1 MKFSMKITVAATI
14 FLTGVAASY
23 AQQPMRLDEVG
34 KPDDKGVMFTNG
46 LSEPITE
53 GYAMPQEQCEVYLCD
68 KWERI
73 DNPDRVL
80 EPSKSAVMTGI
91 FVNTGGKPRICNW
104 ALKVVTPSATHEF
117 PAMDICVPKV
127 RSQIAFRTDEDG
139 KIIAVKAYKDE
150 EDKLQTVATE
160 ALGQ

>member
-1 MKFSMKITVAATI
+1 MKFSTKITVAAAI
-14 FLTGVAASY
+14 LLTGAAASY
-23 AQQPMRLDEVG
+23 AQEPMRLDVVG

-53 GYAMPQEQCEVYLCD
+53 GYAMPQEQCDVYLCD

-80 EPSKSAVMTGI
+80 DPTKSAVMAGI
-91 FVNTGGKPRICNW
+91 FVNSGGKPRICNW

-117 PAMDICVPKV
+117 PAMDICVPNI
-127 RSQIAFRTDEDG
+127 RSQIAFRTDDDG
-139 KIIAVKAYKDE
+139 KAIAVKAYKDE
-150 EDKLQTVATE
+150 EGSLQTVAVE